1 MKRLLK
7 LTFLV
12 TALTLASC
20 SSTTTSESTGE
31 YVDSSVITTKV
42 KAQLA
47 SSKKVSALDV
57 KVKTYKSTVQLS
69 GFVDTEEQKYAA
81 ETIALEVKGVK
92 EVENDLVVKEM

>member
-69 GFVDTEEQKYAA
+69 GFVDTEDTIGRGLRREPAVAA
-81 ETIALEVKGVK
+81 LRRRRPTGKIETL
-92 EVENDLVVKEM
+92 